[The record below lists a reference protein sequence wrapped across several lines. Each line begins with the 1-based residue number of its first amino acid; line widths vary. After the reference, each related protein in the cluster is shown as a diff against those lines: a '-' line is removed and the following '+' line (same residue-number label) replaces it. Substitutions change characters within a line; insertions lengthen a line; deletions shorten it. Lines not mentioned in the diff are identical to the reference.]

1 MQIRLAVVLYSIKKG
16 STLLRKDLLVCV
28 VICRLLAFILVCK
41 YISAAISNILI

>member
-28 VICRLLAFILVCK
+28 VICRLLAFILVS
-41 YISAAISNILI
+41 ISVQPLAIF